1 MHRPDVDR
9 CFIVE
14 YCSNRT
20 GVIMPMWSNWAGNQ
34 RSRPAIVERPA
45 SESEV
50 IAVVKRAVSNKQRV
64 KVVGSGHSFTGIA
77 VPDKVMIDLSKMNRI
92 IDVDL
97 ALGLVTVQAGIV
109 LSDLNAHLEAQGLSM
124 PNLGDVTYQT
134 VAGAVSTSTHGTG
147 LHRTGLAAQIVSFR
161 LVTAT
166 GESLICSSQQ
176 NSEVLHCGRVSLGAL
191 GVITEVT
198 LRVVPAFNLRA
209 VEQPMRI
216 DYVLDNFSRLIEEN
230 DFFEFYWVPHTRWA
244 LTKANNVSKDP
255 VDSPGRFRTWYNKM
269 FLENY
274 AFGLLCRIGRLFPKL
289 IPKLATMLPSS
300 GRVEY
305 VNISHRIFSSKR
317 LVKFYEMEYS
327 IALESLAPA
336 LREVMKMVDDRGYRI
351 SFPVEVR
358 CTGSDDIPLS
368 TSTGR
373 RSAYIAVH
381 MFKGSEYAEYFA
393 DVEAILRKYEGR
405 PHWGKI
411 HNLDASDISSLYPE
425 YQRFIEVRNQL
436 DPESVFTNDYL
447 RRVLGR

>member
-1 MHRPDVDR
+1 
-9 CFIVE
+9 
-14 YCSNRT
+14 
-20 GVIMPMWSNWAGNQ
+20 MPSWSNWAGNQ
-34 RSRPAIVERPA
+34 LSKPVRIERPS

-50 IAVVKRAVSNKQRV
+50 VEIVLRAVAEHLRV

-77 VPDKVMIDLSKMNRI
+77 VPDEVMIDLAQMNRVVN
-92 IDVDL
+92 VDHV
-97 ALGLVTVQAGIV
+97 GGVITVQAGIV
-109 LSDLNAHLEAQGLSM
+109 LSDLNAYLESHKLSM

-134 VAGAVSTSTHGTG
+134 LAGAVSTSTHGTG
-147 LHRTGLAAQIVSFR
+147 LQRTGLAAQIGAFK
-161 LVTAT
+161 LVT
-166 GESLICSSQQ
+166 SSG
-176 NSEVLHCGRVSLGAL
+176 EVLTCDPVQNAEIFHCGRVSLGAL

-198 LRVVPAFNLRA
+198 LNVVPAFNLRA

-216 DYVLDNFSRLIEEN
+216 SHVLDNFAQLIQEN
-230 DFFEFYWVPHTRWA
+230 DFFEFYWVPHTKWA
-244 LTKANNVSKDP
+244 LTKANNVSMDAI
-255 VDSPGRFRTWYNKM
+255 DSPGRFATWYNKM
-269 FLENY
+269 FMENH
-274 AFGLLCRIGRLFPKL
+274 AFGLLCRVGRLFPKL
-289 IPKLATMLPSS
+289 IPKLATILPSS

-305 VNISHRIFSSKR
+305 VNVSHRIFSSKR

-327 IALESLAPA
+327 ITLDSLVPA
-336 LREVMKMVDDRGYRI
+336 LREVMQMVEDRGFLV

-381 MFKGSEYAEYFA
+381 MFKGCEYTEYFA
-393 DVEAILRKYEGR
+393 AVETILRKHEGR

-436 DPESVFTNDYL
+436 DPEGVFTNDYL

>member
-1 MHRPDVDR
+1 
-9 CFIVE
+9 
-14 YCSNRT
+14 
-20 GVIMPMWSNWAGNQ
+20 MPSWKNWAGNQ
-34 RSRPAIVERPA
+34 QSKPFRIERPA

-50 IAVVKRAVSNKQRV
+50 VEIIRQAVLNKQRV

-77 VPDKVMIDLSKMNRI
+77 VPDEVMIDLTRLNQVRS
-92 IDVDL
+92 VDHSG
-97 ALGLVTVQAGIV
+97 GLITVQAGIV
-109 LSDLNAHLEAQGLSM
+109 LSDLNAQLELHQLSM

-134 VAGAVSTSTHGTG
+134 LAGALSTSTHGTG
-147 LHRTGLAAQIVSFR
+147 LQRTGLAAQIRAFKMVS
-161 LVTAT
+161 AA
-166 GESLICSSQQ
+166 G
-176 NSEVLHCGRVSLGAL
+176 EVLVCSPLENAEIFHCGRVSLGAL

-198 LRVVPAFNLRA
+198 LNVVPAFNLRA

-216 DYVLDNFSRLIEEN
+216 SDVLDNYSQLIEEN
-230 DFFEFYWVPHTRWA
+230 DFFEFYWVPHTKWA
-244 LTKANNVSKDP
+244 LTKANNVSSD
-255 VDSPGRFRTWYNKM
+255 VIDSPGRFATWYNKM

-274 AFGLLCRIGRLFPKL
+274 AFGVLCRIGRLFPTL
-289 IPKLATMLPSS
+289 IPKLATILPSS

-305 VNISHRIFSSKR
+305 VNVSHRIFSSKR

-327 IALESLAPA
+327 ISLDSLVPA
-336 LREVMKMVDDRGYRI
+336 LREVMSMVDDRGFRI

-358 CTGSDDIPLS
+358 CTGSDDIPFS

-381 MFKGSEYAEYFA
+381 MFKGSEYGEYFSA
-393 DVEAILRKYEGR
+393 VEAILRKYEGR

-411 HNLDASDISSLYPE
+411 HNLNANDISSLYPD

-436 DPESVFTNDYL
+436 DPEGVFTNDYL

>member
-1 MHRPDVDR
+1 
-9 CFIVE
+9 
-14 YCSNRT
+14 
-20 GVIMPMWSNWAGNQ
+20 MPSWSNWAGNQ
-34 RSRPAIVERPA
+34 LSKPVGIERPS

-50 IAVVKRAVSNKQRV
+50 VEIVLRAVAEHLRV

-77 VPDKVMIDLSKMNRI
+77 VPDEVMIDLAQMNRVVN
-92 IDVDL
+92 VDHV
-97 ALGLVTVQAGIV
+97 GGVITVQAGIV
-109 LSDLNAHLEAQGLSM
+109 LSDLNAYLESHKLSM

-134 VAGAVSTSTHGTG
+134 LAGAVSTSTHGTG
-147 LHRTGLAAQIVSFR
+147 LQRTGLAAQIRAFK
-161 LVTAT
+161 LVTAS
-166 GESLICSSQQ
+166 G
-176 NSEVLHCGRVSLGAL
+176 EVLTCDPVHNAEIFHCGRVSLGAL

-198 LRVVPAFNLRA
+198 LNVVPGFNLRA
-209 VEQPMRI
+209 VEQPMPI
-216 DYVLDNFSRLIEEN
+216 SHVLDNFAQLIQEN
-230 DFFEFYWVPHTRWA
+230 DFFEFYWVPHTKWA
-244 LTKANNVSKDP
+244 LTKANNVSMDAI
-255 VDSPGRFRTWYNKM
+255 DSPGRFATWYNKM
-269 FLENY
+269 FMENY
-274 AFGLLCRIGRLFPKL
+274 AFGLLCRVGRLFPKL
-289 IPKLATMLPSS
+289 IPKLATILPSS

-305 VNISHRIFSSKR
+305 VNVSHRIFSSKR

-327 IALESLAPA
+327 ITLDSLVPA
-336 LREVMKMVDDRGYRI
+336 LREVMQMVEDRGFLI

-381 MFKGSEYAEYFA
+381 MFKGCEYTEYFA
-393 DVEAILRKYEGR
+393 AVETILRKHEGR

-436 DPESVFTNDYL
+436 DPEGVFTNDYL

>member
-1 MHRPDVDR
+1 
-9 CFIVE
+9 
-14 YCSNRT
+14 
-20 GVIMPMWSNWAGNQ
+20 MPSWSNWAGNQ
-34 RSRPAIVERPA
+34 LSKPVRIERPS

-50 IAVVKRAVSNKQRV
+50 VEIVLRAVAEHLRV

-77 VPDKVMIDLSKMNRI
+77 VPDEVMIDLAQMNRVVN
-92 IDVDL
+92 VDHV
-97 ALGLVTVQAGIV
+97 GGVITVQAGIV
-109 LSDLNAHLEAQGLSM
+109 LSDLNAYLESHKLSM

-134 VAGAVSTSTHGTG
+134 LAGAVSTSTHGTG
-147 LHRTGLAAQIVSFR
+147 LQRTGLAAQIRAFK
-161 LVTAT
+161 LVT
-166 GESLICSSQQ
+166 SSG
-176 NSEVLHCGRVSLGAL
+176 EVLTCDPVHNAEIFHCGRVSLGAL

-198 LRVVPAFNLRA
+198 LNVVPGFNLRA
-209 VEQPMRI
+209 VEQPMPI
-216 DYVLDNFSRLIEEN
+216 SHVLDNFAQLIQEN
-230 DFFEFYWVPHTRWA
+230 DFFEFYWVPHTKWA
-244 LTKANNVSKDP
+244 LTKANNVSMDAI
-255 VDSPGRFRTWYNKM
+255 DSPGRFATWYNKM
-269 FLENY
+269 FMENY
-274 AFGLLCRIGRLFPKL
+274 AFGLLCRVGRLFPKL
-289 IPKLATMLPSS
+289 IPKLATILPSS

-305 VNISHRIFSSKR
+305 VNVSHRIFSSKR

-327 IALESLAPA
+327 ITLDSLVPA
-336 LREVMKMVDDRGYRI
+336 LREVMQMVEDRGFLI

-381 MFKGSEYAEYFA
+381 MFKGCEYTEYFA
-393 DVEAILRKYEGR
+393 AVETILRKHEGR

-436 DPESVFTNDYL
+436 DPEGVFTNDYL

>member
-1 MHRPDVDR
+1 
-9 CFIVE
+9 
-14 YCSNRT
+14 
-20 GVIMPMWSNWAGNQ
+20 MPSWSNWAGNQ
-34 RSRPAIVERPA
+34 LSKPVRIERPS

-50 IAVVKRAVSNKQRV
+50 VEIVLRAVAEHLRV

-77 VPDKVMIDLSKMNRI
+77 VPDEVMIDLAQMNRVVN
-92 IDVDL
+92 VDHV
-97 ALGLVTVQAGIV
+97 GGVITVQAGIV
-109 LSDLNAHLEAQGLSM
+109 LSDLNAYLESHKLSM

-134 VAGAVSTSTHGTG
+134 LAGAVSTSTHGTG
-147 LHRTGLAAQIVSFR
+147 LQRTGLAAQIRAFK
-161 LVTAT
+161 LVT
-166 GESLICSSQQ
+166 SSG
-176 NSEVLHCGRVSLGAL
+176 EVLTCDPVHNAEIFHCGRVSLGAL

-198 LRVVPAFNLRA
+198 LNVVPGFNLRA
-209 VEQPMRI
+209 VEQPMPI
-216 DYVLDNFSRLIEEN
+216 SHVLDNFAQLIQEN
-230 DFFEFYWVPHTRWA
+230 DFFEFYWVPHTKWA
-244 LTKANNVSKDP
+244 LTKANNVSMEAI
-255 VDSPGRFRTWYNKM
+255 DSPGRFATWYNKM
-269 FLENY
+269 FMENY
-274 AFGLLCRIGRLFPKL
+274 AFGLLCRVGRLFPKL
-289 IPKLATMLPSS
+289 IPKLATILPSS

-305 VNISHRIFSSKR
+305 VNVSHRIFSSKR

-327 IALESLAPA
+327 ITLDSLVPA
-336 LREVMKMVDDRGYRI
+336 LREVMQMVEDRGFLI

-381 MFKGSEYAEYFA
+381 MFKGCEYTEYFA
-393 DVEAILRKYEGR
+393 AVETILRKHEGR

-436 DPESVFTNDYL
+436 DPEGVFTNDYL

>member
-1 MHRPDVDR
+1 
-9 CFIVE
+9 
-14 YCSNRT
+14 
-20 GVIMPMWSNWAGNQ
+20 
-34 RSRPAIVERPA
+34 
-45 SESEV
+45 
-50 IAVVKRAVSNKQRV
+50 
-64 KVVGSGHSFTGIA
+64 
-77 VPDKVMIDLSKMNRI
+77 MIDLSKMNRI

-97 ALGLVTVQAGIV
+97 ARGLVTVQAGIV
-109 LSDLNAHLEAQGLSM
+109 LSDLNDHLEAQGLSM
-124 PNLGDVTYQT
+124 PNLGDVTYQSL
-134 VAGAVSTSTHGTG
+134 AGAVSTSTHGTG

-244 LTKANNVSKDP
+244 LTKANNVSTDP

-373 RSAYIAVH
+373 RSAYVAVH
-381 MFKGSEYAEYFA
+381 MFKGSDYAEYFA

-436 DPESVFTNDYL
+436 DPEGVFTNDYL

>member
-1 MHRPDVDR
+1 
-9 CFIVE
+9 
-14 YCSNRT
+14 
-20 GVIMPMWSNWAGNQ
+20 MPSWSNWAGNQ
-34 RSRPAIVERPA
+34 LSKPVRIERPS

-50 IAVVKRAVSNKQRV
+50 VEIVLRAVAEHLRV

-77 VPDKVMIDLSKMNRI
+77 VPDEVMIDLAQMNRVVN
-92 IDVDL
+92 VDHV
-97 ALGLVTVQAGIV
+97 GGVITVQAGIV
-109 LSDLNAHLEAQGLSM
+109 LSDLNAYLESHKLSM

-134 VAGAVSTSTHGTG
+134 LAGAVSTSTHGTG
-147 LHRTGLAAQIVSFR
+147 LQRTGLAAQIRAFK
-161 LVTAT
+161 LVT
-166 GESLICSSQQ
+166 SSG
-176 NSEVLHCGRVSLGAL
+176 EVLTCDPVHNAEIFHCGRVSLGAL

-198 LRVVPAFNLRA
+198 LNVVPAFNLRA

-216 DYVLDNFSRLIEEN
+216 SHVLDNFAQLIQEN
-230 DFFEFYWVPHTRWA
+230 DFFEFYWVPHTKWA
-244 LTKANNVSKDP
+244 LTKANNVSMDAI
-255 VDSPGRFRTWYNKM
+255 DSPGRFATWYNKM
-269 FLENY
+269 FMENH
-274 AFGLLCRIGRLFPKL
+274 AFGLLCRVGRLFPKL
-289 IPKLATMLPSS
+289 IPKLATILPSS

-305 VNISHRIFSSKR
+305 VNVSHRIFSSKR

-327 IALESLAPA
+327 ITLDSLVPA
-336 LREVMKMVDDRGYRI
+336 LREVMQMVEDRGFLI

-381 MFKGSEYAEYFA
+381 MFKGCEYTEYFA
-393 DVEAILRKYEGR
+393 AVETILRKHEGR

-436 DPESVFTNDYL
+436 DPEGVFTNDYL

>member
-1 MHRPDVDR
+1 
-9 CFIVE
+9 
-14 YCSNRT
+14 
-20 GVIMPMWSNWAGNQ
+20 MPSWINWAGNQ
-34 RSRPAIVERPA
+34 QSKPVRIERPA
-45 SESEV
+45 SELEV
-50 IAVVKRAVSNKQRV
+50 VEVVRRAVAERLRV

-77 VPDKVMIDLSKMNRI
+77 VPDEVMVDLTRMNRVVN
-92 IDVDL
+92 VDHTR
-97 ALGLVTVQAGIV
+97 GVITVQAGIV
-109 LSDLNAHLEAQGLSM
+109 LSDLNAYLELHQLSM

-134 VAGAVSTSTHGTG
+134 LAGAVSTSTHGTG
-147 LHRTGLAAQIVSFR
+147 LQRTGLAAQIRAFK
-161 LVTAT
+161 LVTAS
-166 GESLICSSQQ
+166 GEILTCDPEQ
-176 NSEVLHCGRVSLGAL
+176 NTEIFHCGRVSLGAL

-198 LRVVPAFNLRA
+198 LNVVPAFNLRA

-216 DYVLDNFSRLIEEN
+216 SHVLDNFAQLIEEN
-230 DFFEFYWVPHTRWA
+230 DFFEFYWVPHTKWA
-244 LTKANNVSKDP
+244 LTKANNVSTDAI
-255 VDSPGRFRTWYNKM
+255 DSPGRFATWYNKM
-269 FLENY
+269 FMENY
-274 AFGLLCRIGRLFPKL
+274 AFGLLCRVGRLFPKL
-289 IPKLATMLPSS
+289 IPKLATILPSS

-305 VNISHRIFSSKR
+305 VNVSHRIFSSKR

-327 IALESLAPA
+327 IVLDSLVPA
-336 LREVMKMVDDRGYRI
+336 LREVMQMVEDRGFTI

-381 MFKGSEYAEYFA
+381 MFKGSAYTEYFSA
-393 DVEAILRKYEGR
+393 VETILRKYEGR

-436 DPESVFTNDYL
+436 DPEGVFTNDYL

>member
-1 MHRPDVDR
+1 
-9 CFIVE
+9 
-14 YCSNRT
+14 
-20 GVIMPMWSNWAGNQ
+20 MPSWSNWAGNQ
-34 RSRPAIVERPA
+34 LSKPVRIERPS

-50 IAVVKRAVSNKQRV
+50 VEIVRRAVAEHLRV

-77 VPDKVMIDLSKMNRI
+77 VPDEVMIDLAQMNRVVN
-92 IDVDL
+92 VDHV
-97 ALGLVTVQAGIV
+97 GGVITVQAGIV
-109 LSDLNAHLEAQGLSM
+109 LSDLNAYLESHKLSM

-134 VAGAVSTSTHGTG
+134 LAGAVSTSTHGTG
-147 LHRTGLAAQIVSFR
+147 LQRTGLAAQIRAFK
-161 LVTAT
+161 LVTAS
-166 GESLICSSQQ
+166 G
-176 NSEVLHCGRVSLGAL
+176 EVLTCDPVQNAEIFHCGRVSLGAL

-198 LRVVPAFNLRA
+198 LNVVPAFNLRA

-216 DYVLDNFSRLIEEN
+216 SHVLDNFAQLIQEN
-230 DFFEFYWVPHTRWA
+230 DFFEFYWVPHTKWA
-244 LTKANNVSKDP
+244 LTKANNVSMDAI
-255 VDSPGRFRTWYNKM
+255 DSPGRFATWYNKM
-269 FLENY
+269 FMENY
-274 AFGLLCRIGRLFPKL
+274 AFGLLCRFGRLFPKL
-289 IPKLATMLPSS
+289 IPKLATILPSS

-305 VNISHRIFSSKR
+305 VNVSHRIFSSKR

-327 IALESLAPA
+327 ITLDSLVPA
-336 LREVMKMVDDRGYRI
+336 LREVMQMVEDRGFLI

-381 MFKGSEYAEYFA
+381 MFKGCEYTEYFA
-393 DVEAILRKYEGR
+393 AVETILRKHEGR

-436 DPESVFTNDYL
+436 DPEGVFTNDYL

>member
-1 MHRPDVDR
+1 
-9 CFIVE
+9 
-14 YCSNRT
+14 
-20 GVIMPMWSNWAGNQ
+20 MPSWINWAGNQ
-34 RSRPAIVERPA
+34 QSKPVRIERPA
-45 SESEV
+45 SELEV
-50 IAVVKRAVSNKQRV
+50 VEVVRRAVAERLRV

-77 VPDKVMIDLSKMNRI
+77 VPDEVMVDLTRMNRVVN
-92 IDVDL
+92 VDHTR
-97 ALGLVTVQAGIV
+97 GVITVQAGIV
-109 LSDLNAHLEAQGLSM
+109 LSDLNAYLELHQLSM

-134 VAGAVSTSTHGTG
+134 LAGAVSTSTHGTG
-147 LHRTGLAAQIVSFR
+147 LQRTGLAAQIRAFK
-161 LVTAT
+161 LVTAS
-166 GESLICSSQQ
+166 GEILTCDPEQ
-176 NSEVLHCGRVSLGAL
+176 NTEIFHCGRVSLGAL

-198 LRVVPAFNLRA
+198 LNVVPEFNLRA

-216 DYVLDNFSRLIEEN
+216 SHVLDNFAQLIEEN
-230 DFFEFYWVPHTRWA
+230 DFFEFYWVPHTKWA
-244 LTKANNVSKDP
+244 LTKANNVSTDAI
-255 VDSPGRFRTWYNKM
+255 DSPGRFATWYNKM
-269 FLENY
+269 FMENY
-274 AFGLLCRIGRLFPKL
+274 AFGLLCRVGRLFPKL
-289 IPKLATMLPSS
+289 IPKLATILPSS

-305 VNISHRIFSSKR
+305 VNVSHRIFSSKR

-327 IALESLAPA
+327 IVLDSLVPA
-336 LREVMKMVDDRGYRI
+336 LREVMQMVEDRGFTI

-381 MFKGSEYAEYFA
+381 MFKGSAYTEYFSA
-393 DVEAILRKYEGR
+393 VETILRKYEGR

-436 DPESVFTNDYL
+436 DPEGVFTNDYL

>member
-1 MHRPDVDR
+1 
-9 CFIVE
+9 
-14 YCSNRT
+14 
-20 GVIMPMWSNWAGNQ
+20 MPSWSNWAGNQ
-34 RSRPAIVERPA
+34 RSQPVRIERPS

-50 IAVVKRAVSNKQRV
+50 VEIVLRAVAEHLRV

-77 VPDKVMIDLSKMNRI
+77 VPDEVMIDLAKMNRVVN
-92 IDVDL
+92 VDHV
-97 ALGLVTVQAGIV
+97 GGVITVQAGIV
-109 LSDLNAHLEAQGLSM
+109 LSDLNAYLESHKLSM

-134 VAGAVSTSTHGTG
+134 LAGAVSTSTHGTG
-147 LHRTGLAAQIVSFR
+147 LQRTGLAAQIRAFK
-161 LVTAT
+161 LVTAS
-166 GESLICSSQQ
+166 G
-176 NSEVLHCGRVSLGAL
+176 EVLTCDPVHNAEIFHCGRVSLGAL

-198 LRVVPAFNLRA
+198 LNVVPGFNLRA

-216 DYVLDNFSRLIEEN
+216 SHVLDNFAQLIQEN
-230 DFFEFYWVPHTRWA
+230 DFFEFYWVPHTKWA
-244 LTKANNVSKDP
+244 LTKANNVSMDAI
-255 VDSPGRFRTWYNKM
+255 DSPGRFATWYNKM
-269 FLENY
+269 FMENY
-274 AFGLLCRIGRLFPKL
+274 AFGLLCRVGRLFPKL
-289 IPKLATMLPSS
+289 IPKLATILPSS

-305 VNISHRIFSSKR
+305 VNVSHRIFSSKR

-327 IALESLAPA
+327 ITLDSLVPA
-336 LREVMKMVDDRGYRI
+336 LREVMQMVEDRGFLI

-381 MFKGSEYAEYFA
+381 MFKGCEYTEYFA
-393 DVEAILRKYEGR
+393 AVETILRKHEGR

-436 DPESVFTNDYL
+436 DPEGVFTNDYL

>member
-1 MHRPDVDR
+1 
-9 CFIVE
+9 
-14 YCSNRT
+14 
-20 GVIMPMWSNWAGNQ
+20 MPIWKNWAGNQ
-34 RSRPAIVERPA
+34 KSSPSVVERPS

-50 IAVVKRAVSNKQRV
+50 IAVVRRAVNSKQRV

-77 VPDKVMIDLSKMNRI
+77 VPDEIMIDLSKLNRI
-92 IDVDL
+92 VDVDR
-97 ALGLVTVQAGIV
+97 ARGLVTVQAGIV
-109 LSDLNAHLEAQGLSM
+109 LSDLNTHLESQHLSM

-134 VAGAVSTSTHGTG
+134 LAGAVSTSTHGTG
-147 LHRTGLAAQIVSFR
+147 LNRTGLAAQIDSFR
-161 LVTAT
+161 MVTAS
-166 GESLICSSQQ
+166 GETIVCDRSQ
-176 NSEVLHCGRVSLGAL
+176 NAEIFHCGRVSLGAL
-191 GVITEVT
+191 GVITEFT
-198 LRVVPAFNLRA
+198 LKVVPAFNLRA
-209 VEQPMRI
+209 VEQPVRI
-216 DYVLDNFSRLIEEN
+216 DDVLNNFTRLIEEN
-230 DFFEFYWVPHTRWA
+230 DFFEFYWVPHTKWA
-244 LTKANNVSKDP
+244 LTKANNVTLDP

-274 AFGLLCRIGRLFPKL
+274 AFGVLCRIGRLFPQL
-289 IPKLATMLPSS
+289 IPRLATILPST
-300 GRVEY
+300 GRNEY

-327 IALESLAPA
+327 IALDSLAPA
-336 LREVMKMVDDRGYRI
+336 LREVMKMVDDRGFRV

-358 CTGSDDIPLS
+358 CTDGDDIPFS

-381 MFKGSEYAEYFA
+381 MFTGSEYSEYFA
-393 DVEAILRKYEGR
+393 AVEAILRKYEGR

-436 DPESVFTNDYL
+436 DPEGVFTNDYL

>member
-1 MHRPDVDR
+1 
-9 CFIVE
+9 
-14 YCSNRT
+14 
-20 GVIMPMWSNWAGNQ
+20 MPSWSNWAGNQ
-34 RSRPAIVERPA
+34 LSKPVRIERPS

-50 IAVVKRAVSNKQRV
+50 VEIVLRAVAEHLRV

-77 VPDKVMIDLSKMNRI
+77 VPDEVMIDLAQMNRVVN
-92 IDVDL
+92 VDHV
-97 ALGLVTVQAGIV
+97 GGVITVQAGIV
-109 LSDLNAHLEAQGLSM
+109 LSDLNAYLESHKLSM

-134 VAGAVSTSTHGTG
+134 LAGAVSTSTHGTG
-147 LHRTGLAAQIVSFR
+147 LQRTGLAAQIRAFK
-161 LVTAT
+161 LVT
-166 GESLICSSQQ
+166 SSG
-176 NSEVLHCGRVSLGAL
+176 EVLTCDPVHNAEIFHCGRVSLGAL

-198 LRVVPAFNLRA
+198 LNVVPAFNLRA

-216 DYVLDNFSRLIEEN
+216 SHVLDNFAQLIQEN
-230 DFFEFYWVPHTRWA
+230 DFFEFYWVPHTKWA
-244 LTKANNVSKDP
+244 LTKANNVSMDAI
-255 VDSPGRFRTWYNKM
+255 DSPGRFATWYNKM
-269 FLENY
+269 FMENY
-274 AFGLLCRIGRLFPKL
+274 AFGLLCRVGRLFPKL
-289 IPKLATMLPSS
+289 IPKLATILPSS

-305 VNISHRIFSSKR
+305 VNVSHRIFSSKR

-327 IALESLAPA
+327 ITLDSLVPA
-336 LREVMKMVDDRGYRI
+336 LREVMQMVEDRGFLI

-358 CTGSDDIPLS
+358 CTGGDDIPLS

-381 MFKGSEYAEYFA
+381 MFKGCEYTEYFA
-393 DVEAILRKYEGR
+393 AVETILRKHEGR

-436 DPESVFTNDYL
+436 DPEGVFTNDYL

>member
-1 MHRPDVDR
+1 
-9 CFIVE
+9 
-14 YCSNRT
+14 
-20 GVIMPMWSNWAGNQ
+20 MPSWSNWAGNQ
-34 RSRPAIVERPA
+34 LSKPVRIERPS

-50 IAVVKRAVSNKQRV
+50 VEIVLRAVAEHLRV

-77 VPDKVMIDLSKMNRI
+77 VPDEVMIDLAQMNRVVN
-92 IDVDL
+92 VDHV
-97 ALGLVTVQAGIV
+97 GGVITVQAGIV
-109 LSDLNAHLEAQGLSM
+109 LSDLNAYLESHKLSM

-134 VAGAVSTSTHGTG
+134 LAGAVSTSTHGTG
-147 LHRTGLAAQIVSFR
+147 LQRTGLAAQIRAFK
-161 LVTAT
+161 LVTAS
-166 GESLICSSQQ
+166 G
-176 NSEVLHCGRVSLGAL
+176 EVLTCDPVHNAEIFHCGRVSLGAL

-198 LRVVPAFNLRA
+198 LNVVPAFNLRA

-216 DYVLDNFSRLIEEN
+216 SHVLDNFAQLIQEN
-230 DFFEFYWVPHTRWA
+230 DFFEFYWVPHTKWA
-244 LTKANNVSKDP
+244 LTKANNVSMDAI
-255 VDSPGRFRTWYNKM
+255 DSPGRFATWYNKM
-269 FLENY
+269 FMENY
-274 AFGLLCRIGRLFPKL
+274 AFGLLCRFGRLFPKL
-289 IPKLATMLPSS
+289 IPKLATILPSS

-305 VNISHRIFSSKR
+305 VNVSHRIFSSKR

-327 IALESLAPA
+327 ITLDSLVPA
-336 LREVMKMVDDRGYRI
+336 LREVMQMVEDRGFLI

-381 MFKGSEYAEYFA
+381 MFKGCEYTEYFA
-393 DVEAILRKYEGR
+393 AVETILRKHEGR

-436 DPESVFTNDYL
+436 DPEGVFTNDYL